1 MPSPQGAQRRDE
13 TWQGPCHA
21 LPYGA
26 MASESVTPPP
36 SSGGSAKYLVVIL
49 LLLGGGLG
57 VFFAMRKEPE
67 TAKVAPP
74 PKNAAPST
82 AMEQNTVELPV
93 EEPEVPDAGIAPE
106 PPKRKVVPAGDP
118 WACAG
123 DITPTAIRRV
133 LGEEQAAVR
142 SCYERQLRNNN
153 MLQGDIK
160 LQVRVGND
168 GKVSATRVGGNLKDA
183 DVKNCV
189 QNVAKNWSFP
199 APSGGTCAVFEAP
212 FHFTPK
218 Q

>member
-1 MPSPQGAQRRDE
+1 
-13 TWQGPCHA
+13 
-21 LPYGA
+21 

-36 SSGGSAKYLVVIL
+36 SGGGSAKYLVVL
-49 LLLGGGLG
+49 LLIVGGGLG
-57 VFFAMRKEPE
+57 VFFATRKPAEPPKE
-67 TAKVAPP
+67 APP
-74 PKNAAPST
+74 PPQNAEPSNT
-82 AMEQNTVELPV
+82 MVPDTVELPV
-93 EEPEVPDAGIAPE
+93 DEPEEPDAGIEAP

-123 DITPTAIRRV
+123 DIPPTEIRRV
-133 LGEEQAAVR
+133 LGEESSAVR

-183 DVKNCV
+183 DVKSCV
-189 QNVAKNWSFP
+189 QNVAKGWSFP
-199 APSGGTCAVFEAP
+199 APSGGACAVFEAP

>member
-1 MPSPQGAQRRDE
+1 
-13 TWQGPCHA
+13 
-21 LPYGA
+21 

-36 SSGGSAKYLVVIL
+36 SGGGSAKYLVVLL

-57 VFFAMRKEPE
+57 VYFATRKPPEPPKE
-67 TAKVAPP
+67 APP
-74 PKNAAPST
+74 PPQNAAPST
-82 AMEQNTVELPV
+82 ALEQNTVELPT
-93 EEPEVPDAGIAPE
+93 EEPEVDAAVPE
-106 PPKRKVVPAGDP
+106 PEKPKKKVVPAGDP
-118 WACAG
+118 WSCAG
-123 DITPTAIRRV
+123 DIPAAEIRRV

-183 DVKNCV
+183 DVKSCV
-189 QNVAKNWSFP
+189 QNVAKGWSFP
-199 APSGGTCAVFEAP
+199 APAGGACAVFEAP

>member
-1 MPSPQGAQRRDE
+1 
-13 TWQGPCHA
+13 
-21 LPYGA
+21 

-36 SSGGSAKYLVVIL
+36 SGGGSAKYLVVL
-49 LLLGGGLG
+49 LLILGGGLG
-57 VFFAMRKEPE
+57 VFFATRKPPEPPKE
-67 TAKVAPP
+67 APPP
-74 PKNAAPST
+74 PKNAAPIN
-82 AMEQNTVELPV
+82 AMQQDTVELPV
-93 EEPEVPDAGIAPE
+93 EEPEVPDAGVAPE

-123 DITPTAIRRV
+123 DIAPAEIRRV
-133 LGEEQAAVR
+133 LGDEQAAVR

-168 GKVSATRVGGNLKDA
+168 GKVAATRVGGNLKDA
-183 DVKNCV
+183 DVKSCV
-189 QNVAKNWSFP
+189 QNVAKHWTFP
-199 APSGGTCAVFEAP
+199 APAGGACAVFEAP

>member
-1 MPSPQGAQRRDE
+1 MRYPTAQ
-13 TWQGPCHA
+13 
-21 LPYGA
+21 

-36 SSGGSAKYLVVIL
+36 SGGGSAKYLVVLL

-57 VFFAMRKEPE
+57 VYFATRKEPAPPKE
-67 TAKVAPP
+67 TPP

-82 AMEQNTVELPV
+82 ALDQNTVELPA
-93 EEPEVPDAGIAPE
+93 EEPEVADAGAPE
-106 PPKRKVVPAGDP
+106 PPKRKVIPAGDP
-118 WACAG
+118 WSCAG
-123 DITPTAIRRV
+123 DIAPAAIRRV
-133 LGEEQAAVR
+133 LGEEQASVR

-168 GKVSATRVGGNLKDA
+168 GKVAATRVGGNLKDA
-183 DVKNCV
+183 DVKSCV

-199 APSGGTCAVFEAP
+199 APAGGTCAVFEAP

>member
-1 MPSPQGAQRRDE
+1 
-13 TWQGPCHA
+13 
-21 LPYGA
+21 

-36 SSGGSAKYLVVIL
+36 SGGGSAKYLVVLL

-57 VFFAMRKEPE
+57 VYFATRKEPAPPKE
-67 TAKVAPP
+67 APPP

-82 AMEQNTVELPV
+82 SLEQNTVELPV
-93 EEPEVPDAGIAPE
+93 DEPEDAGIAAPE

-123 DITPTAIRRV
+123 DIAPAAIRRV

-160 LQVRVGND
+160 LQVRIGND
-168 GKVSATRVGGNLKDA
+168 GKVAATRVGGNLKDA
-183 DVKNCV
+183 DVKSCV

-199 APSGGTCAVFEAP
+199 APAGGTCAVFEAP